1 MQGKLLT
8 NIRMVL
14 TDDALPLN
22 HPLKMSLEQ
31 ALAFVEEVELVE
43 GTFRAVR
50 IRRIQLVEHERK
62 RAKRATGKP

>member
-31 ALAFVEEVELVE
+31 ALAFVELIE

-50 IRRIQLVEHERK
+50 IRTIELLKHERK
-62 RAKRATGKP
+62 RGGRATGKP